1 MVNSR
6 AVNRHFHR
14 SLEFG
19 VDTEPQCWAIWNFYG
34 KGCAIIGL
42 RYWNPDHLF
51 SFGL

>member
-6 AVNRHFHR
+6 AVNRHFYR

-42 RYWNPDHLF
+42 R
-51 SFGL
+51 